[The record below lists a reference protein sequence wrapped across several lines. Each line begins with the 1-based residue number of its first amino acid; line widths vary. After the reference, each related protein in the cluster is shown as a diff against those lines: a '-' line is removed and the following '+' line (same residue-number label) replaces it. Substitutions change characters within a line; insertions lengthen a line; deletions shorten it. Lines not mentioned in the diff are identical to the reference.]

1 MVLDRVDN
9 HIFFTVDSD
18 FNTTALTFS
27 GATVFYPSAVISDSI
42 PELSEGFIYYLEV
55 DRANTDPTDV
65 GRIQYFNR
73 HILAVIQDDDSK

>member
-1 MVLDRVDN
+1 M
-9 HIFFTVDSD
+9 
-18 FNTTALTFS
+18 
-27 GATVFYPSAVISDSI
+27 FYPSAVISDSI
-42 PELSEGFIYYLEV
+42 PKLSEGFIYYLEV